1 MEHKNWL
8 VGGLLAGTASL
19 ALAAGQLI
27 SADLDIVI
35 RDFQPDHPDFE
46 NFSEEF
52 VSPGDDPSP
61 CASGKCGDNVV
72 NTTVCNGGLC
82 KGFDVTWY
90 GQAALHNT
98 CGNRRSGA
106 GAQIGQDGYPLTP
119 NPYLPSYLQT
129 QISKTGAVLEYGECK
144 EKGTYNGMTVTKRGY
159 AKVAMDG
166 ATPAVHGATCTSG
179 TSWANPVYYTPGMV
193 YPVLQFTDIDGDGS
207 ATGQDDMLDGVKILK
222 MSAACD
228 NANFAQWY
236 SDDPTVNK
244 RTNAIL
250 SIPRESDKSNFYVID
265 YNYNNGGYFPLDSV
279 NPFTMERV
287 SKAECK
293 TDQCESFDA
302 QSFSIF
308 CPPYNYQY
316 ASTQT
321 DFLQQN
327 TAELCQAWLNAGGP
341 RDPFAAFNAM
351 NLLGNSALAKSH
363 LRNYN
368 FTMMGYA
375 KFKYNELNQVNGHE
389 VFEFTGDDDMWIF
402 VDGVLVVD
410 LGGTHLAAPGKVDIE
425 LLAQNNHGCGTVDPS
440 LAAFGITENP
450 LANEANCV
458 AGTTKWQNNTWHH
471 LHFFYADRQTDGS
484 NMYIR
489 TSLAEIAPTKY
500 GQPSVLDFIITLDGE
515 TTINSMFLNTELDP
529 GSVSAMVQSGVPT
542 MLITRNV
549 YNAAGLAIGKDTLGF
564 VITAMSEPQDKGADG
579 FLYEI
584 KGQLVDKNG
593 TPVSTGLLGGDE
605 IAFNFPSSDP
615 TVEGYAWNSKMLF
628 GGMPFYVTSKGGKTV
643 EGFPAEWGQI
653 TLNVKPKTVVVPQDS
668 TIDRP
673 DFDAQ
678 AQELTAL
685 AGDDGLPETAT
696 GELLVTALPAITGMD
711 PLTLTD
717 EQIAAYS
724 AAPSTDGSNAGLN
737 AMTSTFNN
745 QNSGSL
751 LSQSPVVMPR
761 CFSEG
766 GNESCVSY
774 AFTTTQPF
782 KVNIRVFDHLGH
794 FVSQYTEGLSAAQ
807 FEEALRKSAGGAS
820 NTTSCG
826 ERKLAAPEGTT
837 SANLFPNGSG
847 AMLVSVKMYP
857 VSQDG
862 RKLGTGPYIYQ
873 MSIIKEEYEY
883 CYMQGGTTPSY
894 SYMRYQ
900 RTSETYRRGYRRL
913 IKK

>member
-19 ALAAGQLI
+19 ALAA

-35 RDFQPDHPDFE
+35 RDFQPSHPDFE

-52 VSPGDDPSP
+52 ISPGDNPSP
-61 CASGKCGDNVV
+61 CASGKCGDNIV

-82 KGFDVTWY
+82 TGFDATWY
-90 GQAALHNT
+90 SQAALHT
-98 CGNRRSGA
+98 SCGNHRSSA

-129 QISKTGAVLEYGECK
+129 QVSKTGSVLEYGECK
-144 EKGTYNGMTVTKRGY
+144 ETGTFAGRTVTKRGY
-159 AKVAMDG
+159 AKVATENG
-166 ATPAVHGATCTSG
+166 APAVHGATCTNG
-179 TSWANPVYYTPGMV
+179 TNWANPVYYTPGMV
-193 YPVLQFTDIDGDGS
+193 FPVLQFTDVDGDGS
-207 ATGQDDMLDGVKILK
+207 TTGQDDMLDGVKILK

-228 NANFAQWY
+228 NSNFEQWY
-236 SDDPTVNK
+236 SDDLTGTISK

-279 NPFTMERV
+279 NPMTMERV
-287 SKAECK
+287 GKAECK
-293 TDQCESFDA
+293 TNQCESFDA
-302 QSFSIF
+302 QSLSIF

-327 TAELCQAWLNAGGP
+327 TAQLCQAWLNAGGP
-341 RDPFAAFNAM
+341 RDPFAAYNAVS
-351 NLLGNSALAKSH
+351 LLQNSSVALSH
-363 LRNYN
+363 FRNYN

-389 VFEFTGDDDMWIF
+389 IFEFTGDDDMWIF

-425 LLAQNNHGCGTVDPS
+425 LLAQNNHGCTTDPS
-440 LAAFGITENP
+440 IAAFGAVSP
-450 LANEANCV
+450 LMNEANCV
-458 AGTTKWQNNTWHH
+458 PGTTKWQNNTWHH

-500 GQPSVLDFIITLDGE
+500 GQPSVLDFIITIDGE
-515 TTINSMFLNTELDP
+515 STINSMFLNTELDP
-529 GSVSAMVQSGVPT
+529 GSVAAMVQSGAPT
-542 MLITRNV
+542 MLVTRNK
-549 YNAAGLAIGKDTLGF
+549 YNAVGAVIGKDTLGF
-564 VITAMSEPQDKGADG
+564 VISAMSDGQDKGADG

-593 TPVSTGLLGGDE
+593 APVATGLLGGDE
-605 IAFNFPSSDP
+605 IAFNFPSADP
-615 TVEGYAWNSKMLF
+615 TMEGYDWNSKMTF
-628 GGMPFYVTSKGGKTV
+628 VGTPFYVTSKGGKTV
-643 EGFPAEWGQI
+643 EGFPAEWGAI
-653 TLNVKPKTVVVPQDS
+653 TLNVKPKTVLVPQDS

-678 AQELTAL
+678 AHELSDL
-685 AGDDGLPETAT
+685 AGSDGLPETAT
-696 GELLVTALPAITGMD
+696 GELLVTALPATTGKD

-717 EQIAAYS
+717 EELAYYS
-724 AAPSTDGSNAGLN
+724 AAPSIDGSNAGLSS
-737 AMTSTFNN
+737 MTSTFNN
-745 QNSGSL
+745 NNSGNL
-751 LSQSPVVMPR
+751 ISQSPIIQPR
-761 CFSEG
+761 CFSEA

-794 FVSQYTEGLSAAQ
+794 FVSQYTEGLDAAQ
-807 FEEALRKSAGGAS
+807 FEDALRKASGGVS

-826 ERKLAAPEGTT
+826 ERKLSAPEGA
-837 SANLFPNGSG
+837 SNSLFPNGSG

-873 MSIIKEEYEY
+873 MSVIKEEYEY

-900 RTSETYRRGYRRL
+900 RTSDTYRRGYRR
-913 IKK
+913 IQKK